1 MFFQGQMAELF
12 TGVPLFY
19 MLTGYLNSNKK
30 VCRKYYKGM
39 LRILFSYLFFSVL
52 TILFRIYYL
61 EETLGVLPW
70 IMKIF
75 DYSAIPYA
83 WFIEMWIV
91 LALLTPFLNYLYR
104 AIETKKEKVVG
115 ILILSFLTALPDLL
129 NRYGMHLAPGYWY
142 DAAFPLLFFFIGSF
156 IRQYQPQI
164 IKKNLLCVILA
175 CVSITPLFNILFFK
189 GHDVIDI
196 TGGSRGF
203 FSTCATVSIFLLLYK
218 VDISVGCIKGWI
230 SHCSKVSYE
239 MYLCCWMFDMLYY
252 PWFKDRFFETQ
263 TQFFPWFFVIVPLVF
278 LSSYIVASVYR
289 VIATRLHIN

>member
-1 MFFQGQMAELF
+1 MAELF

-19 MLTGYLNSNKK
+19 MLTGYLNANKK
-30 VCRKYYKGM
+30 VCWKYYKGM
-39 LRILFSYLFFSVL
+39 FRILFSYLFFSII
-52 TILFRIYYL
+52 TILFRNYYL
-61 EETLGVLPW
+61 GESLGTFQW

-75 DYSAIPYA
+75 DYTAIPYA
-83 WFIEMWIV
+83 WFIEMWIG

-104 AIETKKEKVVG
+104 AIETKKEKLIG
-115 ILILSFLTALPDLL
+115 ILTLSFLTALPYLL

-142 DAAFPLLFFFIGSF
+142 DAAFPLLFFFLGAY
-156 IRQYQPQI
+156 IREYQPKI
-164 IKKNLLCVILA
+164 NKNKLLCVMLL

-203 FSTCATVSIFLLLYK
+203 FSTCVTVSIFMLLYK
-218 VDISVGCIKGWI
+218 VDISNIQINRWV

-239 MYLCCWMFDMLYY
+239 MYLCCYMFDMLYY

-263 TQFFPWFFVIVPLVF
+263 TQFFPWFFVIVPLIF
-278 LSSYIVASVYR
+278 MSSYIVASVYR
-289 VIATRLHIN
+289 VIAGRLRMV